1 MGTRVADDR
10 CYLVAHYTSVW
21 SYLWPHI
28 SHSLDVGSVNLD
40 WRARFSLF
48 MLWSVRSI
56 SQPLKH
62 FGRWVEKAINICASN
77 GGILRTLYT
86 LSMDP
91 QALVDPSENS
101 ESYLTFNGHMEP
113 RISLLQ
119 APSSQRLCLSCPDSK
134 AVADVCAMASKVAY
148 ENPKFIEFVV
158 NQNWKMHL
166 LGTYNCW
173 NEFQKNNST
182 QAFIFA
188 DRETD
193 AGAIVLAFRGTEAF
207 NAYDW
212 CTDLDFSWYEL
223 PQLGRVHLGFLEALG
238 LGDRNRM
245 QSFQRLK
252 QNIYENS
259 RTPLS
264 QTPTSGLPDF
274 VLSDETKL
282 LAYDH
287 ISAELVTILR
297 KHRNAKLY
305 ITGHSLGGALATL
318 FTAMLFYNREENRV
332 FYNTE
337 DDVARRL
344 VALYTFGQPRVGDK
358 SFASFMDTSL
368 NKPTMRY
375 FRVVYN
381 NDMVARVPFDNSL
394 FGFKHFGNCCYF
406 TYNYTLQILPDEPFR
421 NFFSPVYMVLSRLYA
436 LFELVQSFFMSY
448 RCGGEFS
455 ETRLSTV
462 ARIAGLL
469 VPGIAG
475 HSLVNYI
482 NCVRLGPDHL
492 DPACL
497 QNTEWDKSQ

>member
-1 MGTRVADDR
+1 
-10 CYLVAHYTSVW
+10 
-21 SYLWPHI
+21 
-28 SHSLDVGSVNLD
+28 
-40 WRARFSLF
+40 
-48 MLWSVRSI
+48 
-56 SQPLKH
+56 
-62 FGRWVEKAINICASN
+62 
-77 GGILRTLYT
+77 
-86 LSMDP
+86 
-91 QALVDPSENS
+91 
-101 ESYLTFNGHMEP
+101 
-113 RISLLQ
+113 
-119 APSSQRLCLSCPDSK
+119 
-134 AVADVCAMASKVAY
+134 
-148 ENPKFIEFVV
+148 
-158 NQNWKMHL
+158 MHL

-173 NEFQKNNST
+173 NEFQKKRST

-193 AGAIVLAFRGTEAF
+193 AEAIVLAFRGTEAF

-259 RTPLS
+259 RTPLP

-274 VLSDETKL
+274 VLSDERKL

-297 KHRNAKLY
+297 NHRNAKLY

-344 VALYTFGQPRVGDK
+344 AALYTFGQPHVGDK

-406 TYNYTLQILPDEPFR
+406 TYNYTLQILPDEPFP
-421 NFFSPVYMVLSRLYA
+421 NFLSPVYMVLSRLYA

-448 RCGGEFS
+448 RYGGEFS

-497 QNTEWDKSQ
+497 QNTEWDKSQYA

>member
-1 MGTRVADDR
+1 
-10 CYLVAHYTSVW
+10 
-21 SYLWPHI
+21 
-28 SHSLDVGSVNLD
+28 
-40 WRARFSLF
+40 
-48 MLWSVRSI
+48 MLRS
-56 SQPLKH
+56 
-62 FGRWVEKAINICASN
+62 
-77 GGILRTLYT
+77 
-86 LSMDP
+86 
-91 QALVDPSENS
+91 
-101 ESYLTFNGHMEP
+101 
-113 RISLLQ
+113 
-119 APSSQRLCLSCPDSK
+119 
-134 AVADVCAMASKVAY
+134 
-148 ENPKFIEFVV
+148 
-158 NQNWKMHL
+158 
-166 LGTYNCW
+166 
-173 NEFQKNNST
+173 QKTNST

-223 PQLGRVHLGFLEALG
+223 PQLVHLGFLEALG
-238 LGDRNRM
+238 LGDRTRM

-259 RTPLS
+259 RTPLP

-332 FYNTE
+332 FYSTE

-344 VALYTFGQPRVGDK
+344 AALYTFGQPRVGDK

-394 FGFKHFGNCCYF
+394 FGFKHFGNSCYF
-406 TYNYTLQILPDEPFR
+406 TYNYTPGTLLRDTALCVGSILTF
-421 NFFSPVYMVLSRLYA
+421 YA
-436 LFELVQSFFMSY
+436 DPSGRAISQFLLPGLHGAVPALRAVRARPELLH
-448 RCGGEFS
+448 E
-455 ETRLSTV
+455 L
-462 ARIAGLL
+462 
-469 VPGIAG
+469 
-475 HSLVNYI
+475 
-482 NCVRLGPDHL
+482 
-492 DPACL
+492 
-497 QNTEWDKSQ
+497 

>member
-1 MGTRVADDR
+1 
-10 CYLVAHYTSVW
+10 
-21 SYLWPHI
+21 
-28 SHSLDVGSVNLD
+28 

-48 MLWSVRSI
+48 MLRSVRSV

-62 FGRWVEKAINICASN
+62 FGRWVEKAINLCASN

-91 QALVDPSENS
+91 QALVDPSEDS

-173 NEFQKNNST
+173 NEFQKKNST

-245 QSFQRLK
+245 QSFQ
-252 QNIYENS
+252 
-259 RTPLS
+259 
-264 QTPTSGLPDF
+264 
-274 VLSDETKL
+274 SDETKL

-344 VALYTFGQPRVGDK
+344 AALYTFGQPRVGDK
-358 SFASFMDTSL
+358 SFASVMDTSL

-406 TYNYTLQILPDEPFR
+406 TYNYSLQILPDEPFR

-448 RCGGEFS
+448 RYGGEFS

-482 NCVRLGPDHL
+482 NCVRLG
-492 DPACL
+492 
-497 QNTEWDKSQ
+497 